1 LVGELLSGRKTSSNS
16 ADVRNEALEGTRALG
31 WSAAMT
37 FAVRD
42 PSVKDAFKAM
52 PEYEDVRT
60 KTKLLRQD
68 FDLKSPLLNDE
79 SMIGTVRRI
88 DKILTELGVEMLP
101 VEVMAVVLHYRN
113 LALRARD
120 VSLESLLDDLAT
132 IAVQD
137 PQNASLSAYF
147 IGRSMENV
155 AVTTLLYQSD
165 ADRYPAL
172 AHSVKQRL
180 NVMGIVSAQQQN
192 ARSDSI
198 DENEKSSIDETIDIT
213 SSSSDSDR
221 IDETRSDIDRK
232 SKDLN
237 ELEGSFASSIQS
249 LDEGSLSK
257 APIQSS
263 LITSENTS
271 FAEDYQLSSSGV
283 NDVSQAQILNLERK
297 SDVLQSTAEGI
308 DPIIA
313 FGGKK
318 MRKKRAKTN
327 NASAIMSATET
338 SGERS
343 NK

>member
-1 LVGELLSGRKTSSNS
+1 V
-16 ADVRNEALEGTRALG
+16 
-31 WSAAMT
+31 
-37 FAVRD
+37 
-42 PSVKDAFKAM
+42 
-52 PEYEDVRT
+52 
-60 KTKLLRQD
+60 
-68 FDLKSPLLNDE
+68 
-79 SMIGTVRRI
+79 
-88 DKILTELGVEMLP
+88 
-101 VEVMAVVLHYRN
+101 
-113 LALRARD
+113 
-120 VSLESLLDDLAT
+120 T

-180 NVMGIVSAQQQN
+180 NVMGIVSARIEAAHPNERMQQQN